1 MFRACCF
8 CSPPTPPPFPAN
20 AGEKRQF
27 LQAYSCR
34 AKGNTTIAAQDR
46 RWVALSS
53 HRVCI
58 FALFAQK
65 LARVCL
71 EHGEQPNKIRA
82 KLFAAILKQR
92 IRWDFLCPH
101 QTAANNE
108 LATVKKKQWRSTFC
122 AAVIDSPTQ
131 QAGEKLKWKGRTLRN
146 TVTPCRDRRKRGMS
160 SRSTQPL
167 IVISRAAAVFRRW
180 SACKQRFVRCCVR

>member
-1 MFRACCF
+1 M
-8 CSPPTPPPFPAN
+8 
-20 AGEKRQF
+20 
-27 LQAYSCR
+27 
-34 AKGNTTIAAQDR
+34 
-46 RWVALSS
+46 ALSS

-101 QTAANNE
+101 QTAANHE
-108 LATVKKKQWRSTFC
+108 LATER
-122 AAVIDSPTQ
+122 
-131 QAGEKLKWKGRTLRN
+131 RN
-146 TVTPCRDRRKRGMS
+146 NGD
-160 SRSTQPL
+160 
-167 IVISRAAAVFRRW
+167 
-180 SACKQRFVRCCVR
+180 QRFVLQSLIHQHNRPEKTEMEGAYAA